1 MHFFASAILCVEPS
15 IHAWRRSFHLLRREI
30 SQPFAQDTCVTCHM
44 HSLVNLLLGIGHHPS
59 LKSQSVS
66 FVFHFLNWIMLYYDA
81 FFTRG
86 ILGHRP
92 LTFFVTSH
100 TTGSVHQPQDGKC
113 TPATI
118 WHCVHQPLAK
128 RSGCHMSKYGR
139 SATVPL
145 CSIEYPP
152 KATRPFFGTA
162 FHIGINHPSVI
173 KTPLSFSKCPA
184 TPIPIARACR
194 PQPSPRPRQRPLL
207 GQQTEFPGSVSM

>member
-1 MHFFASAILCVEPS
+1 MRGTIDSCLAKKLPPIAARNFAA
-15 IHAWRRSFHLLRREI
+15 
-30 SQPFAQDTCVTCHM
+30 FAQDTCVTCHM

-118 WHCVHQPLAK
+118 WHVYISHNSPSGVGATCQNMAGRPL
-128 RSGCHMSKYGR
+128 SLS
-139 SATVPL
+139 VPL
-145 CSIEYPP
+145 S
-152 KATRPFFGTA
+152 
-162 FHIGINHPSVI
+162 
-173 KTPLSFSKCPA
+173 TPLKPPVRFLEPHS
-184 TPIPIARACR
+184 I
-194 PQPSPRPRQRPLL
+194 L
-207 GQQTEFPGSVSM
+207 E